1 MSSVMTTELDPDA
14 ARLLESWS
22 AAASGPVEM
31 QPIASLRNS
40 GLINASVTGPTPFV
54 ALVENREIIRPGRA
68 AIPVR
73 VYQPGPAGGPVLVY
87 AHGGGWTLLS
97 VDACDTLCRHVAV
110 GANCTV
116 LSVDYRLAPE
126 HPFPAAFDDVW
137 ETIEWAAAGGV
148 GWSPSRL
155 AVGGD
160 SAGGNL
166 AAACS
171 IHARATGHVRIH
183 LQVLLYPA
191 TSTELDTPSMRT
203 LGPDPRF
210 RLSQPT
216 MKWFWSNYLD
226 GATTTD
232 DPRAAPAAETDLSDL
247 PHAIVVTPGFD
258 PLKDDGRQYA
268 ERLAAAGN
276 SVELIEPASLP
287 HGFAMMLGAVPAGRP
302 VFDDIITRIR
312 SVMHQT
318 SQYAKAP
325 SLSLAAEFRR
335 RPFGQHSEELQQL
348 LHLMRSQPIAGK
360 HFLFISDT
368 NREWVLGRY
377 SDDFPPVP
385 SVDWSTRFSDLES
398 AEWHVFKLRWQ
409 ALFGEALSE
418 TLGEE
423 G

>member
-1 MSSVMTTELDPDA
+1 MLSALDPDA
-14 ARLLESWS
+14 ARLLESWA
-22 AAASGPVEM
+22 AAASGPVET
-31 QPIASLRNS
+31 QPVAALRSS
-40 GLINASVTGPTPFV
+40 GLINAEITGPAPFV
-54 ALVENREIIRPGRA
+54 ARVENRVVVRPGA
-68 AIPVR
+68 SPIPVR
-73 VYQPGPAGGPVLVY
+73 VYQPGSADGPVLVY

-97 VDACDTLCRHVAV
+97 VDACDTLCRHIAA
-110 GANCTV
+110 GASCTV
-116 LSVDYRLAPE
+116 VSVDYRLAPE
-126 HPFPAAFDDVW
+126 HPFPAAFDDIW
-137 ETIEWAAAGGV
+137 ETLEWVASGGV

-171 IHARATGHVRIH
+171 IHARSTDSLRID

-191 TSTELDTPSMRT
+191 TSTDLDTPSMRT

-216 MKWFWSNYLD
+216 MQWFWSNYLG

-232 DPRAAPAAETDLSDL
+232 DPRAAPAAESDLTGL

-258 PLKDDGRQYA
+258 PLKDDGRQFA
-268 ERLAAAGN
+268 TRLAAAGN
-276 SVELIEPASLP
+276 IVELVEPASLP

-302 VFDDIITRIR
+302 VFDDIVTRIR
-312 SVMHQT
+312 SVMHQSPQHT
-318 SQYAKAP
+318 KAP
-325 SLSLAAEFRR
+325 SLLLAAEFRR
-335 RPFGQHSEELQQL
+335 RPFGHHSEDLQQL

-368 NREWVLGRY
+368 NQEWVLGRY
-377 SDDFPPVP
+377 SDDSPPVP
-385 SVDWSTRFSDLES
+385 GVDWSTRFSDLES

-409 ALFGEALSE
+409 ALFGETLPD